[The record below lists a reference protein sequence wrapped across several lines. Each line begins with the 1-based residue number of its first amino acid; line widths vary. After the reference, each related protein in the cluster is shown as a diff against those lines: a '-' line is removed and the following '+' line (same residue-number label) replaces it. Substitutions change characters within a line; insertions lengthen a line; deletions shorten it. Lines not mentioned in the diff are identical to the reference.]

1 LFQAQREKSYHPA
14 VTTFLVYNPFGN
26 LACGLNDQKTA
37 EALGD
42 LEDGCAVSQSLVP
55 GPYRCTLQQSL
66 TPKDPFLNALEVGS
80 LAAKGAFDP
89 ARIGVGIDGELVEAP
104 DQEGGYGQ
112 PLRPSYYITQKPS
125 EARRVWRGQAQY
137 RVDEV
142 VGAEGEGEGEATG
155 AAANVEGEGYGEDD
169 GAEEG
174 CRRDYPR
181 CCSPHADA
189 VVAKLVQRRAWRLSG
204 AAGEVRGD

>member
-1 LFQAQREKSYHPA
+1 MLAYCSKHREESSYHPA
-14 VTTFLVYNPFGN
+14 VTAFLVHHPFGN
-26 LACGLNDQKTA
+26 LACGLDDQKTA

-42 LEDGCAVSQSLVP
+42 LEDGRAVSQCLVP
-55 GPYRCTLQQSL
+55 GAYRRTLQQSL
-66 TPKDPFLNALEVGS
+66 TAKDPFLHCREVGS
-80 LAAKGAFDP
+80 LAAKSALDP
-89 ARIGVGIDGELVEAP
+89 ARVGVGIDGELVEAP

-112 PLRPSYYITQKPS
+112 PLRPSYYITQEPS

-137 RVDEV
+137 RVNEV

-155 AAANVEGEGYGEDD
+155 TAANVECEGYGEDD

-181 CCSPHADA
+181 CCSPH
-189 VVAKLVQRRAWRLSG
+189 
-204 AAGEVRGD
+204 VRTPSSPSSCSDERGV